1 MAYKKILIK
10 RNKDNELKM
19 EYFVLFCF
27 KCIEVVMMV
36 PVSIR
41 NIFYQ
46 HIDEK
51 EDCYNI
57 RIKAS
62 SIKFRSETNRYSTNL
77 RMQDLLKHNGKVDF
91 TNREQIIY
99 HRFGL

>member
-1 MAYKKILIK
+1 MAYKKNLIK
-10 RNKDNELKM
+10 RNKENELKM

-27 KCIEVVMMV
+27 KCTEVVMMV

-46 HIDEK
+46 HIAEK

-57 RIKAS
+57 RIIAK
-62 SIKFRSETNRYSTNL
+62 SIKFSSETNRHSTNIE
-77 RMQDLLKHNGKVDF
+77 MQHILKHIGKIDF
-91 TNREQIIY
+91 ADNEQIIC
-99 HRFGL
+99 HRIEL